1 MAINALKEFDF
12 TENQKGSNEQIEIK
26 DYAQR
31 FFDIKVIIIIEYV
44 SEGQTIIQKYYIEV
58 LIKFRER
65 LKKKRPDLWKNN
77 L

>member
-26 DYAQR
+26 DYTQR